1 VIYRNFYI
9 SDSIILFMVEIITRL
24 EYLVGGAAALVIA
37 SILLYTLISRL
48 YYTYFS
54 KHYLIFLD
62 SEGKVK
68 EITGKR
74 LKRGK
79 TTVKHKKNEYC
90 IDPTHNYHIM
100 AYDEKNELKIKKDG
114 TLDSL
119 IKAKTVEEYELAAF
133 SMLSRLLQSKMR
145 AVDIVMLML
154 LAVVAIMIF
163 FHFTGGK

>member
-1 VIYRNFYI
+1 
-9 SDSIILFMVEIITRL
+9 MVEIITRL

-37 SILLYTLISRL
+37 SILLYTAISRL

-68 EITGKR
+68 EIIGKTV
-74 LKRGK
+74 KRGK

-90 IDPTHNYHIM
+90 IDPTHKYHIM

-133 SMLSRLLQSKMR
+133 SMLSRLLQSKVR